1 MMVFD
6 SSNLCTSILQC
17 LVNVLK
23 SLVDWEKARR
33 ESKEQDNLDDVSD
46 RESSEMNKM
55 DDVPRNFE
63 KAKAHKSSLEAAI
76 SEASHSHY

>member
-23 SLVDWEKARR
+23 SLVDWEKARK
-33 ESKEQDNLDDVSD
+33 ESKEQNNLDGVSD
-46 RESSEMNKM
+46 RESLEMKKE
-55 DDVPRNFE
+55 DVPSNFE

-76 SEASHSHY
+76 SEASYPHL